1 MASLRKQVMP
11 LSELLDLKM
20 NLGFLIFSDSSDSKN
35 TVNVDILKWGLSL
48 RRKLSFIFLTK
59 GLSRSE
65 DAISRADAAA
75 AAARGE
81 SRSRLSQSSSPLPL
95 L

>member
-1 MASLRKQVMP
+1 
-11 LSELLDLKM
+11 M

-65 DAISRADAAA
+65 DAISRAAAA
-75 AAARGE
+75 AGGE
-81 SRSRLSQSSSPLPL
+81 SRSRLSQSTSPLPL